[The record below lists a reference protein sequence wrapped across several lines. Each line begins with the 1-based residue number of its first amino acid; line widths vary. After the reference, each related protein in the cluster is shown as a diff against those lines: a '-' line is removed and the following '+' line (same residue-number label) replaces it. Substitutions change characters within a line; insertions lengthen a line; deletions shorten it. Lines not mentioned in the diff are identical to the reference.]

1 MKKKISID
9 DIQKWEKN
17 FTKNKGISQNEET
30 AIKIAIFKLVE
41 ETGEVAKAVLEN
53 NWNEVPAEVSDVI
66 VFACKV
72 ANIAEKFHHS
82 DKLPEV
88 LQRKMNYCEARKYN
102 TKNKKLNKPRSVEF
116 K

>member
-9 DIQKWEKN
+9 DIQKWEKT

-53 NWNEVPAEVSDVI
+53 N
-66 VFACKV
+66 
-72 ANIAEKFHHS
+72 
-82 DKLPEV
+82 
-88 LQRKMNYCEARKYN
+88 
-102 TKNKKLNKPRSVEF
+102 
-116 K
+116 